1 MNRTGTAISAL
12 LIICCSLPTVTTA
25 QETLEEVV
33 VIGVTPS
40 RDGAGLP
47 EEKIPYR
54 VQSASAEDIDRS
66 QSLDISDFLRHNLAS
81 ITHNDA
87 QNNPLQPDIQY
98 RGYAA
103 SPLLG
108 LAQGMSVYQN
118 GVRINGPLGDT
129 VNWDL
134 LPESAIHSIDLIG
147 GANPL
152 FGLNTVGGALSVK
165 MKDGF
170 NSEGHSAEI
179 YGGSWDRIVTSAESG
194 GNNGSIGYYA
204 NVTYFEEDGWRDES
218 PSDALNLYGSLS
230 YRTDRT
236 NINLNAQHG
245 DSDLIGNGAIPEE
258 LLADDRKAIFTAP
271 DVTEND
277 LIMVSLD
284 GSHNFND
291 RVKLNFNFFY
301 RENDGS
307 SFNGDGS
314 EFGLEFDDDGM
325 WMLVEGDDD
334 DDDDDDDNGHD
345 DDDDDNGDHDHD
357 DDDNGDHD
365 DDDDDNGHDD
375 DDDDNG
381 HDDDDDDN
389 GHDHDDDDNGHDHD
403 DDDNGHDDD
412 DDEELEGVE
421 TYGDG
426 DPSDLDIIA
435 INNTS
440 SRKQESYGTDIQ
452 LTFLNDLMGR
462 ENQLIMGFTYYKG
475 ESTFRSETEIAG
487 LDHVTRSTVGL
498 GTGVFVEDARTNLD
512 TETETTSFYFMNA
525 MSLSE
530 QLTLVVSGR
539 LNNTLI
545 DLKDL
550 SGERPELDGEHDF
563 FRFNPA
569 VGLTFQPTDNLNVYG
584 SYSESNRAPTP
595 VELACND
602 SVYTR
607 AQLFADDPDD
617 VEFECRLP
625 NAFLADPPL
634 NDVVSKSFEAGV
646 RGNVGLVDYHLG
658 FFHTTNHDDIL
669 FQTTGR
675 ATGLFANVDKTRHLG
690 FEGQLNGS
698 TDNLNWFLAY
708 SYLEATFED
717 DFVAVENEN
726 WPSGLG
732 DQVVENGDRIPGL
745 PEHTL
750 KLGADYLLF
759 ERLNVGFD
767 VAYTSKKELRGN
779 EGNYRGESGEES
791 EGYLDPVGGYAV
803 VNLRASYNVTDNI
816 QIFGRVTNLFDE
828 DYESFGLLGE
838 EPDEVAVEEFE
849 DYESP
854 RFVGPGAPR
863 AGFVGIKVSM

>member
-1 MNRTGTAISAL
+1 MNRTGIAVFASF
-12 LIICCSLPTVTTA
+12 IICCSLTSATSG
-25 QETLEEVV
+25 QEVVEEMV

-54 VQSASAEDIDRS
+54 VQSSSAEDIDRS

-81 ITHNDA
+81 VTHNDA

-98 RGYAA
+98 RGFTA

-108 LAQGMSVYQN
+108 LSQGMSVYQN
-118 GVRINGPLGDT
+118 GVRINEPLGDT

-152 FGLNTVGGALSVK
+152 FGLNTVGGALSVN

-170 NSEGHSAEI
+170 NSDGHSVEV
-179 YGGSWDRIVTSAESG
+179 YGGSFERIVTSAESG
-194 GNNGSIGYYA
+194 GNNGSLGYYA
-204 NVTYFEEDGWRDES
+204 NVSYFDEDGWRDES

-230 YRTDRT
+230 WRSAMSRL
-236 NINLNAQHG
+236 NLNVQHG
-245 DSDLIGNGAIPEE
+245 DSKLIGNGAIPEE
-258 LLADDRKAIFTAP
+258 LLADDRDAIFTAP

-291 RVKLNFNFFY
+291 KVKLNVNFFY

-325 WMLVEGDDD
+325 WLLVEGDDD
-334 DDDDDDDNGHD
+334 DDDDDDDNG
-345 DDDDDNGDHDHD
+345 DH
-357 DDDNGDHD
+357 

-381 HDDDDDDN
+381 NGNGDDDDDNGHDDDDDDN
-389 GHDHDDDDNGHDHD
+389 GRD
-403 DDDNGHDDD
+403 DDD

-421 TYGDG
+421 TYGGG

-440 SRKQESYGTDIQ
+440 SRRQESYGTDIQ
-452 LTFLNDLMGR
+452 LTFLNDLMGM
-462 ENQLIMGFTYYKG
+462 ENNLTMGFAYYKG

-487 LDHVTRSTVGL
+487 LDPVTRSTVGL
-498 GTGVFVEDARTNLD
+498 GTGVFLEDARTNLETD
-512 TETETTSFYFMNA
+512 TETTSFYFMNA
-525 MSLSE
+525 MTLSE

-545 DLKDL
+545 DLQDL
-550 SGERPELDGEHDF
+550 SGERPELNGEHDF

-595 VELACND
+595 IELACND

-607 AQLFADDPDD
+607 AQAFADDPDD
-617 VEFECRLP
+617 VDFECRLP

-634 NDVVSKSFEAGV
+634 EDVVSKSFEAGV
-646 RGNVGLVDYHLG
+646 RGDIGLADYHLG

-690 FEGQLNGS
+690 FEGALNGS
-698 TDNLNWFLAY
+698 TGNLNWFLAY
-708 SYLEATFED
+708 TYLEATFED
-717 DFVAVENEN
+717 EFVAVENEN
-726 WPSGLG
+726 HPLG
-732 DQVVENGDRIPGL
+732 DDIEVEEGDRIPGL

-750 KLGADYLLF
+750 KLGADYLLL

-767 VAYTSKKELRGN
+767 VSYTSKKELRGN
-779 EGNYRGESGEES
+779 EGNDRDDD
-791 EGYLDPVGGYAV
+791 GYLTPVGGYAV
-803 VNLRASYNVTDNI
+803 VNLRASYHVTDNI

-854 RFVGPGAPR
+854 RFLGPGAPR
-863 AGFVGIKVSM
+863 AGFVGIKLSM

>member
-1 MNRTGTAISAL
+1 MKIPNIAL
-12 LIICCSLPTVTTA
+12 LTTLIIFGSLPGITAA
-25 QETLEEVV
+25 QETLEEIT

-47 EEKIPYR
+47 EDKIPYR

-170 NSEGHSAEI
+170 NSEGHSAEV

-236 NINLNAQHG
+236 SINLNAQHG

-291 RVKLNFNFFY
+291 KVKLNVNFFY

-334 DDDDDDDNGHD
+334 DDDDDDDDNGHDDDDDDNGHD
-345 DDDDDNGDHDHD
+345 DDDDDNGDHDDDDDDNGHDDDDDDDNGHDHD

-375 DDDDNG
+375 DDD
-381 HDDDDDDN
+381 
-389 GHDHDDDDNGHDHD
+389 
-403 DDDNGHDDD
+403 
-412 DDEELEGVE
+412 EEEGVE
-421 TYGDG
+421 TYGPG
-426 DPSDLDIIA
+426 GLSDFDEDDVIA
-435 INNTS
+435 VNNTS
-440 SRKQESYGTDIQ
+440 SRRQESYGTDIQ
-452 LTFLNDLMGR
+452 LTFLNDLMGM

-475 ESTFRSETEIAG
+475 ESTFVSETEIAG
-487 LDHVTRSTVGL
+487 LDHETRSTVGL
-498 GTGVFVEDARTNLD
+498 GTGVFVTDAATNLE

-525 MSLSE
+525 MSLTE
-530 QLTLVVSGR
+530 QLTLVLSGR
-539 LNNTLI
+539 LNNTLL
-545 DLKDL
+545 DLQDL
-550 SGERPELDGEHDF
+550 SGERAELNGEHDF

-602 SVYTR
+602 SVYDRR
-607 AQLFADDPDD
+607 ADLYYGGDEDD

-646 RGNVGLVDYHLG
+646 RGDIGMVDYHLG

-698 TDNLNWFLAY
+698 TDNLNWFIAY

-717 DFVAVENEN
+717 EFVAVENEN

-779 EGNYRGESGEES
+779 EGNYRGEAGEES
-791 EGYLDPVGGYAV
+791 ESWLDPVGGYAV
-803 VNLRASYNVTDNI
+803 VNLRASYQVTDNI
-816 QIFGRVTNLFDE
+816 QVFGRVTNLFDE

>member
-1 MNRTGTAISAL
+1 MNRTGAAISAL
-12 LIICCSLPTVTTA
+12 LITCCSLPGMTGA
-25 QETLEEVV
+25 QETVEEIL

-54 VQSASAEDIDRS
+54 VQSSSAEDIDRS
-66 QSLDISDFLRHNLAS
+66 QSLDISDYLRHNLAS
-81 ITHNDA
+81 VTHNDA

-98 RGYAA
+98 RGFTA

-108 LAQGMSVYQN
+108 LSQGMSVYQN
-118 GVRINGPLGDT
+118 GVRINEPLGDT

-152 FGLNTVGGALSVK
+152 FGLNTVGGALSVN

-170 NSEGHSAEI
+170 NSDGHSVEV
-179 YGGSWDRIVTSAESG
+179 YGGSFERIVTSAESG

-204 NVTYFEEDGWRDES
+204 NVSYFEEDGWRDES
-218 PSDALNLYGSLS
+218 PSDAINLYGSLS

-236 NINLNAQHG
+236 RVNLNAQHG
-245 DSDLIGNGAIPEE
+245 DSKLIGNGAIPEE
-258 LLADDRKAIFTAP
+258 LLADDRDAVFTAP
-271 DVTEND
+271 DITEND

-284 GSHNFND
+284 GSHDFND
-291 RVKLNFNFFY
+291 KVKLNVNFFY

-325 WMLVEGDDD
+325 WLLVEEDDD
-334 DDDDDDDNGHD
+334 DDD
-345 DDDDDNGDHDHD
+345 D

-365 DDDDDNGHDD
+365 DDDDDNGHDGD
-375 DDDDNG
+375 DDDNGHDDDDDNDNG

-389 GHDHDDDDNGHDHD
+389 GHDDDDG
-403 DDDNGHDDD
+403 DNGHDDD

-421 TYGDG
+421 TYGNG

-440 SRKQESYGTDIQ
+440 SRRQESYGTDIQ
-452 LTFLNDLMGR
+452 LTFLNDLAGM
-462 ENQLIMGFTYYKG
+462 ENQLIMGFAYYKG
-475 ESTFRSETEIAG
+475 ESRFRSETEIAG
-487 LDHVTRSTVGL
+487 LDPVSRSTVGL
-498 GTGVFVEDARTNLD
+498 GTGVFLEDARTNLE

-525 MSLSE
+525 MTLTE

-545 DLKDL
+545 DLQDL
-550 SGERPELDGEHDF
+550 SGERPELNGEHDF

-595 VELACND
+595 IELACND

-646 RGNVGLVDYHLG
+646 RGDIGLVDYHLG

-698 TDNLNWFLAY
+698 TDNLNWFIAY

-717 DFVAVENEN
+717 EFVAVENEN
-726 WPSGLG
+726 HPLG
-732 DQVVENGDRIPGL
+732 DDIEVDEGDRIPGL
-745 PEHTL
+745 PKHTL
-750 KLGADYLLF
+750 KLGADYLLL

-779 EGNYRGESGEES
+779 EGNDRDD
-791 EGYLDPVGGYAV
+791 EGFLNPVGGYAV

-863 AGFVGIKVSM
+863 AGFVGIKLSM

>member
-1 MNRTGTAISAL
+1 MKLPNPALFASL
-12 LIICCSLPTVTTA
+12 LIFCSMPGMATA
-25 QETLEEVV
+25 QEAVEEIL

-47 EEKIPYR
+47 EDKIPYR
-54 VQSASAEDIDRS
+54 VQSSSAEDIDRS

-81 ITHNDA
+81 VTHNDA

-98 RGYAA
+98 RGFTA

-108 LAQGMSVYQN
+108 LSQGMSVYQN
-118 GVRINGPLGDT
+118 GVRINEPLGDT

-152 FGLNTVGGALSVK
+152 FGLNTVGGALSVN

-170 NSEGHSAEI
+170 NSDGHSVEV
-179 YGGSWDRIVTSAESG
+179 YGGSFERIVTSAESG

-204 NVTYFEEDGWRDES
+204 NVSYFDEDGWRDES

-236 NINLNAQHG
+236 RVNLNAQHG
-245 DSDLIGNGAIPEE
+245 DSKLIGNGAIPAE
-258 LLADDRKAIFTAP
+258 LLADDRDAIFTAP
-271 DVTEND
+271 DITEND

-284 GSHNFND
+284 GSHDFND
-291 RVKLNFNFFY
+291 KVKLNVNFFY

-325 WMLVEGDDD
+325 WMLVEEDDD

-345 DDDDDNGDHDHD
+345 DDDDDNGDHDGDD
-357 DDDNGDHD
+357 DDDNGHD
-365 DDDDDNGHDD
+365 DDDDDNGNGDDDDDNGNGHDD

-381 HDDDDDDN
+381 HDDDDDN
-389 GHDHDDDDNGHDHD
+389 R
-403 DDDNGHDDD
+403 HDDD

-421 TYGDG
+421 TYGNG

-440 SRKQESYGTDIQ
+440 SRRQESYGTDIQ
-452 LTFLNDLMGR
+452 LTFLNDLAGM
-462 ENQLIMGFTYYKG
+462 ENQLIMGFAYYKG

-487 LDHVTRSTVGL
+487 LDPVTRSTVGL
-498 GTGVFVEDARTNLD
+498 GTGVFLEEARTNLE

-525 MSLSE
+525 MTLTE

-545 DLKDL
+545 DLQDL
-550 SGERPELDGEHDF
+550 SGERPELNGEHDF

-569 VGLTFQPTDNLNVYG
+569 VGLTFQPTDNMNIYG

-595 VELACND
+595 IELACND

-607 AQLFADDPDD
+607 AQAFADDPDD
-617 VEFECRLP
+617 VDFECRLP

-646 RGNVGLVDYHLG
+646 RGDIGLVDYHMG

-690 FEGQLNGS
+690 FEGALNGS
-698 TDNLNWFLAY
+698 TENLNWFLAY
-708 SYLEATFED
+708 TYLEATFED
-717 DFVAVENEN
+717 EFVAVENEN
-726 WPSGLG
+726 HPLG
-732 DQVVENGDRIPGL
+732 DDIEVEDGDRIPGL
-745 PEHTL
+745 PKHTL

-779 EGNYRGESGEES
+779 EGNDRDD
-791 EGYLDPVGGYAV
+791 EGFLNPVGGYAV

-816 QIFGRVTNLFDE
+816 QVFGRVTNLFDE

-854 RFVGPGAPR
+854 RFLGPGAPR
-863 AGFVGIKVSM
+863 AGFVGIKLSM

>member
-1 MNRTGTAISAL
+1 MKIPNIALFASL
-12 LIICCSLPTVTTA
+12 LIFCSLSGVTSA
-25 QETLEEVV
+25 QETLEEIT

-40 RDGAGLP
+40 RDGTGLP
-47 EEKIPYR
+47 EDKIPYR

-204 NVTYFEEDGWRDES
+204 NVSYFEEDGWRDES

-236 NINLNAQHG
+236 SINLNAQHG
-245 DSDLIGNGAIPEE
+245 DSNLIGNGAIPEE
-258 LLADDRKAIFTAP
+258 LLADDRDAIFTAP

-291 RVKLNFNFFY
+291 KVKLNVNFFY

-334 DDDDDDDNGHD
+334 DDDDDDDDNGHD
-345 DDDDDNGDHDHD
+345 DDDDDNGDHDDD

-389 GHDHDDDDNGHDHD
+389 GDRDDDDDNGD
-403 DDDNGHDDD
+403 HDDD

-426 DPSDLDIIA
+426 SLSDFDEDDVIA

-440 SRKQESYGTDIQ
+440 TRRQESYGTDIQ
-452 LTFLNDLMGR
+452 LTFLNDLMGM

-475 ESTFRSETEIAG
+475 ESRFVSETEIAG
-487 LDHVTRSTVGL
+487 LDHETRSTVGL
-498 GTGVFVEDARTNLD
+498 GSGVFVTDAATNLE

-525 MSLSE
+525 MSLTE

-539 LNNTLI
+539 LNNTLL
-545 DLKDL
+545 DLQDL
-550 SGERPELDGEHDF
+550 SGDRAELNGEHDF

-569 VGLTFQPTDNLNVYG
+569 VGLTFQPTDNLNIYG

-602 SVYTR
+602 SVYDRR
-607 AQLFADDPDD
+607 ADLYYGGDEDE

-646 RGNVGLVDYHLG
+646 RGDIGMVDYHLG

-698 TDNLNWFLAY
+698 TDNLNWFIAY

-717 DFVAVENEN
+717 EFVAVENEN
-726 WPSGLG
+726 WPSDLG

-759 ERLNVGFD
+759 ERLNVGFG

-779 EGNYRGESGEES
+779 EGNYRGEAGEES
-791 EGYLDPVGGYAV
+791 ESWLDPVGGYAV
-803 VNLRASYNVTDNI
+803 VNLRASYQVTDNI
-816 QIFGRVTNLFDE
+816 QVFGRVTNLFDE

>member
-1 MNRTGTAISAL
+1 MKIPNVAL
-12 LIICCSLPTVTTA
+12 LILLIIFNSMPGITAA
-25 QETLEEVV
+25 QEDVEEIV

-40 RDGAGLP
+40 RDGAGLS
-47 EEKIPYR
+47 EDKIPYR

-98 RGYAA
+98 RGFTA

-108 LAQGMSVYQN
+108 LSQGMSVYQN
-118 GVRINGPLGDT
+118 GVRINEPLGDT

-152 FGLNTVGGALSVK
+152 FGLNTVGGALSVN

-170 NSEGHSAEI
+170 NSDGHSVEV
-179 YGGSWDRIVTSAESG
+179 YGGSFERIVTSGESG
-194 GNNGSIGYYA
+194 GNNGSLGYYA
-204 NVTYFEEDGWRDES
+204 NVSYFDEDGWRDES

-230 YRTDRT
+230 WRSAMSRL
-236 NINLNAQHG
+236 NLNVQHG
-245 DSDLIGNGAIPEE
+245 DSKLIGNGAIPEE
-258 LLADDRKAIFTAP
+258 LLADDRDAVFTAP

-291 RVKLNFNFFY
+291 NMKLNFNFFY

-314 EFGLEFDDDGM
+314 EFGIEFDDDGM
-325 WMLVEGDDD
+325 WMLVEEDDD

-345 DDDDDNGDHDHD
+345 DDDDDNG
-357 DDDNGDHD
+357 NGND

-381 HDDDDDDN
+381 HDDDD
-389 GHDHDDDDNGHDHD
+389 GDHD
-403 DDDNGHDDD
+403 
-412 DDEELEGVE
+412 EEEVVD

-426 DPSDLDIIA
+426 DLSDVGIVA

-440 SRKQESYGTDIQ
+440 SRRQESYGTDIQ
-452 LTFLNDLMGR
+452 LTLSNDLMGM
-462 ENQLIMGFTYYKG
+462 ENQMIVGFTYYKG
-475 ESTFRSETEIAG
+475 ESTFRSETEIAD
-487 LDHVTRSTVGL
+487 LDPITRSTVGL
-498 GTGVFVEDARTNLD
+498 GTGVFVEDARTNLE

-525 MSLSE
+525 LSLSE

-545 DLKDL
+545 DLQDL
-550 SGERPELDGEHDF
+550 SGERPELNGEHDF

-569 VGLTFQPTDNLNVYG
+569 VGLTYQPTDNINIYG

-595 VELACND
+595 IELACND

-617 VEFECRLP
+617 VDFECRLP

-646 RGNVGLVDYHLG
+646 RGNMGLADYHLG

-698 TDNLNWFLAY
+698 TDNINWFLAY
-708 SYLEATFED
+708 TYLEATFED
-717 DFVAVENEN
+717 DFIAVENEN
-726 WPSGLG
+726 HPLG
-732 DQVVENGDRIPGL
+732 DDIEVEAGDRIPGL
-745 PEHTL
+745 PKHTL

-779 EGNYRGESGEES
+779 EGNDRDED
-791 EGYLDPVGGYAV
+791 GYLNPVDGYAV
-803 VNLRASYNVTDNI
+803 VNLRASYQVNDNI

-863 AGFVGIKVSM
+863 AGFVGIKLSM

>member
-1 MNRTGTAISAL
+1 MKMIPNIALSAS
-12 LIICCSLPTVTTA
+12 LIAFCTLPGVVVA
-25 QETLEEVV
+25 QETLEEIK

-40 RDGAGLP
+40 RDGTGLP

-54 VQSASAEDIDRS
+54 VQSSSAADIERA
-66 QSLDISDFLRHNLAS
+66 QSLDISDYLRHNLAS
-81 ITHNDA
+81 VTHNDA

-98 RGYAA
+98 RGFTA

-108 LAQGMSVYQN
+108 LSQGMSVYQN
-118 GVRINGPLGDT
+118 GVRINEPLGDT
-129 VNWDL
+129 VNWDM

-152 FGLNTVGGALSVK
+152 FGLNTVGGALSVN

-170 NSEGHSAEI
+170 NSDGHSVEV
-179 YGGSWDRIVTSAESG
+179 YGGSFERIVTSAESG
-194 GNNGSIGYYA
+194 GNNGTLGYYA
-204 NVTYFEEDGWRDES
+204 NVSYFDEDGWRDES

-236 NINLNAQHG
+236 RANLNVQHG
-245 DSDLIGNGAIPEE
+245 DSKLIGNGAIPEE
-258 LLADDRKAIFTAP
+258 LLADDRDAIFTAP

-284 GSHNFND
+284 GSHDFND
-291 RVKLNFNFFY
+291 KVKLNVNFFY

-334 DDDDDDDNGHD
+334 DDDDDDDGNGDHDGDDDDDNGHD
-345 DDDDDNGDHDHD
+345 DDDDGNGDHD
-357 DDDNGDHD
+357 G

-381 HDDDDDDN
+381 
-389 GHDHDDDDNGHDHD
+389 DHDG
-403 DDDNGHDDD
+403 DDD

-421 TYGDG
+421 TYGNG

-440 SRKQESYGTDIQ
+440 SRRQESYGTDIQ
-452 LTFLNDLMGR
+452 LTFLNDLMGM
-462 ENQLIMGFTYYKG
+462 ENQLITGFAYYKG
-475 ESTFRSETEIAG
+475 ESTFRSETELAG
-487 LDHVTRSTVGL
+487 LDPVTRSTVGL
-498 GTGVFVEDARTNLD
+498 GSGVFVEDARTNLE

-525 MSLSE
+525 MSLTE

-539 LNNTLI
+539 LNNTLV
-545 DLKDL
+545 DLQDL
-550 SGERPELDGEHDF
+550 SGERPELNGEHDF

-569 VGLTFQPTDNLNVYG
+569 VGLTFQALESMNVYG

-595 VELACND
+595 IELACND

-634 NDVVSKSFEAGV
+634 EDVVSKSFEAGV
-646 RGNVGLVDYHLG
+646 RGDLGLMNYHLG

-690 FEGQLNGS
+690 FEGELRGASN
-698 TDNLNWFLAY
+698 NLDWFIAY

-717 DFVAVENEN
+717 EFTAVENEN
-726 WPSGLG
+726 HPLG
-732 DQVVENGDRIPGL
+732 DDIEVEAGDRIPGL
-745 PEHTL
+745 PKHTL

-779 EGNYRGESGEES
+779 EGNDRDPD
-791 EGYLDPVGGYAV
+791 GYLNPVGGYAV

-816 QIFGRVTNLFDE
+816 QVFGRVTNLFDE

-863 AGFVGIKVSM
+863 AGFIGIKLSL

>member
-1 MNRTGTAISAL
+1 MNRSRIAIFAS
-12 LIICCSLPTVTTA
+12 LIICCSLSSGAGA
-25 QETLEEVV
+25 QEAVEELV

-40 RDGAGLP
+40 RDGTGLP

-54 VQSASAEDIDRS
+54 VQSSTAEDIERS

-81 ITHNDA
+81 VTHNDA

-98 RGYAA
+98 RGFTA

-108 LAQGMSVYQN
+108 LSQGMSVYQN
-118 GVRINGPLGDT
+118 GVRINEPLGDT
-129 VNWDL
+129 VNWDM

-152 FGLNTVGGALSVK
+152 FGLNTVGGALSVN

-170 NSEGHSAEI
+170 NSDGHSVEV
-179 YGGSWDRIVTSAESG
+179 YGGSFERIVTSAESG
-194 GNNGSIGYYA
+194 GNNGSLGYYA
-204 NVTYFEEDGWRDES
+204 NVSYFDEDGWRDES

-230 YRTDRT
+230 WRSAMSRL
-236 NINLNAQHG
+236 NLNVQHG
-245 DSDLIGNGAIPEE
+245 DSKLIGNGAIPAE
-258 LLADDRKAIFTAP
+258 LLADDRDAIFTAP
-271 DVTEND
+271 DITEND

-291 RVKLNFNFFY
+291 KVKLNVNFFY

-314 EFGLEFDDDGM
+314 EFGIEFDDDGM
-325 WMLVEGDDD
+325 WLLVEGDDD

-345 DDDDDNGDHDHD
+345 DDDSGNGNGDD
-357 DDDNGDHD
+357 DDDNGHD
-365 DDDDDNGHDD
+365 DDDDNGNGNGDDDDDNGHDD
-375 DDDDNG
+375 DDDDY
-381 HDDDDDDN
+381 
-389 GHDHDDDDNGHDHD
+389 
-403 DDDNGHDDD
+403 
-412 DDEELEGVE
+412 EELEGVE
-421 TYGDG
+421 TYGTG

-440 SRKQESYGTDIQ
+440 SRRQESYGTDIQ
-452 LTFLNDLMGR
+452 LTFLNDLAGM

-487 LDHVTRSTVGL
+487 LDPVTRSTVGL
-498 GTGVFVEDARTNLD
+498 GTGVFVEEARTNLE

-525 MSLSE
+525 MSLTE

-545 DLKDL
+545 DLQDL
-550 SGERPELDGEHDF
+550 SGERPELNGEHDF

-569 VGLTFQPTDNLNVYG
+569 LGLTFQATDNMNIYG

-595 VELACND
+595 IELACND

-607 AQLFADDPDD
+607 AQAFADDPDD
-617 VEFECRLP
+617 VDFECRLP

-646 RGNVGLVDYHLG
+646 RGDIGLVDYHLG

-690 FEGQLNGS
+690 FEGALNGS
-698 TDNLNWFLAY
+698 TGNLNWFLAY
-708 SYLEATFED
+708 TYLEATFED
-717 DFVAVENEN
+717 EFTAVENEN
-726 WPSGLG
+726 HPLG
-732 DQVVENGDRIPGL
+732 DDIEVEQGDRIPGL

-779 EGNYRGESGEES
+779 EGNDRDD
-791 EGYLDPVGGYAV
+791 EGFLDPVGGYAV
-803 VNLRASYNVTDNI
+803 VNLRASYQVTNNI
-816 QIFGRVTNLFDE
+816 QVFGRVTNLFDE

-854 RFVGPGAPR
+854 RFLGSGAPR

>member
-1 MNRTGTAISAL
+1 MKRTGIVIFAS
-12 LIICCSLPTVTTA
+12 LITCCSLPFAATA
-25 QETLEEVV
+25 QEAVEEIT

-40 RDGAGLP
+40 RDGAGLS

-54 VQSASAEDIDRS
+54 VQSSSAEDIDRS

-81 ITHNDA
+81 VTHNDA

-98 RGYAA
+98 RGFTA

-108 LAQGMSVYQN
+108 LSQGMSVYQN
-118 GVRINGPLGDT
+118 GVRINEPLGDT

-152 FGLNTVGGALSVK
+152 FGLNTVGGALSVN

-170 NSEGHSAEI
+170 NSDGHSVEV
-179 YGGSWDRIVTSAESG
+179 YGGSFERIVTSAESG

-204 NVTYFEEDGWRDES
+204 NVSYFDEDGWRDES

-230 YRTDRT
+230 WRGAMSRL
-236 NINLNAQHG
+236 NLNVQHG
-245 DSDLIGNGAIPEE
+245 DSKLIGNGAIPEE
-258 LLADDRKAIFTAP
+258 LLADDRDAIFTAP
-271 DVTEND
+271 DITEND

-291 RVKLNFNFFY
+291 KVKLNVNFFY

-314 EFGLEFDDDGM
+314 EFGIEFDDDGM
-325 WMLVEGDDD
+325 WLLVEEDD

-345 DDDDDNGDHDHD
+345 DDDDDNGHDDD
-357 DDDNGDHD
+357 DDDNGNGHD

-389 GHDHDDDDNGHDHD
+389 GHDDDDDDNG
-403 DDDNGHDDD
+403 
-412 DDEELEGVE
+412 EEEGVE

-440 SRKQESYGTDIQ
+440 SRRQESYGTDIQ
-452 LTFLNDLMGR
+452 LTFLNDLMGM

-487 LDHVTRSTVGL
+487 LDPITRSTVGL
-498 GTGVFVEDARTNLD
+498 GTGVFVEEARTNLE

-525 MSLSE
+525 MSLTE
-530 QLTLVVSGR
+530 QLSLVVSGR

-545 DLKDL
+545 DLQDL
-550 SGERPELDGEHDF
+550 SGERPELNGEHDF

-569 VGLTFQPTDNLNVYG
+569 VGLTFQPTDNMNIYG

-595 VELACND
+595 IELACND

-634 NDVVSKSFEAGV
+634 DDVVSKSFEAGV
-646 RGNVGLVDYHLG
+646 RGDIGLVDYHLG

-690 FEGQLNGS
+690 FEGMLNGS
-698 TDNLNWFLAY
+698 TDNLNWFIAY
-708 SYLEATFED
+708 TYLEATFED
-717 DFVAVENEN
+717 EFVAVENEN
-726 WPSGLG
+726 HPLG
-732 DQVVENGDRIPGL
+732 DDIEVEDGDRIPGL
-745 PEHTL
+745 PKHTL

-779 EGNYRGESGEES
+779 EGNDRDD
-791 EGYLDPVGGYAV
+791 EGFLNPVGGYAV

-854 RFVGPGAPR
+854 RFLGPGAPR
-863 AGFVGIKVSM
+863 AGFVGIKMSI

>member
-1 MNRTGTAISAL
+1 MNRTGAAISAL
-12 LIICCSLPTVTTA
+12 LIICFSLPTVITA

-40 RDGAGLP
+40 RDGGGLT
-47 EEKIPYR
+47 EDKIPYR

-66 QSLDISDFLRHNLAS
+66 QSADISDFLRHNLAS

-170 NSEGHSAEI
+170 NSEGHSAEF

-194 GNNGSIGYYA
+194 GNNGTIGYYA
-204 NVTYFEEDGWRDES
+204 NVSYFEEDGWRDES

-236 NINLNAQHG
+236 SVNLNAQHG

-291 RVKLNFNFFY
+291 KVKLNFNFFY

-325 WMLVEGDDD
+325 WMLVEEDDD
-334 DDDDDDDNGHD
+334 D
-345 DDDDDNGDHDHD
+345 D

-365 DDDDDNGHDD
+365 DDDDDDDDDNGHD

-389 GHDHDDDDNGHDHD
+389 GHDHDDDD
-403 DDDNGHDDD
+403 DNGHDDD
-412 DDEELEGVE
+412 DDDDEEEGVE
-421 TYGDG
+421 TYGPG
-426 DPSDLDIIA
+426 DLSDFDEDDVIA
-435 INNTS
+435 VNNTS
-440 SRKQESYGTDIQ
+440 SRRQESYGTDIQ
-452 LTFLNDLMGR
+452 LTFLNDLMGMK
-462 ENQLIMGFTYYKG
+462 NQLIMGFTYYKG
-475 ESTFRSETEIAG
+475 ESTFVSETQIAG
-487 LDHVTRSTVGL
+487 LDHDTRSTVGL
-498 GTGVFVEDARTNLD
+498 GTGVFVTDAATNLE

-525 MSLSE
+525 LSLTE
-530 QLTLVVSGR
+530 QLTLVLSGR
-539 LNNTLI
+539 LNNTLL
-545 DLKDL
+545 DLQDL
-550 SGERPELDGEHDF
+550 SGDRAELNGEHDF

-569 VGLTFQPTDNLNVYG
+569 VGLTFKPVENLNVYG

-602 SVYTR
+602 SVYDRR
-607 AQLFADDPDD
+607 ADLYYGGDEDD

-634 NDVVSKSFEAGV
+634 NDVVSKSFEAGI
-646 RGNVGLVDYHLG
+646 RGDIGLVDYHLG

-779 EGNYRGESGEES
+779 EGNYRID
-791 EGYLDPVGGYAV
+791 EGFLDPVGGYAV

-863 AGFVGIKVSM
+863 AGFVGVKVSM

>member
-1 MNRTGTAISAL
+1 MNRTGIAVFAS
-12 LIICCSLPTVTTA
+12 LITCCSLPSATIG
-25 QETLEEVV
+25 QEVVEELV

-54 VQSASAEDIDRS
+54 VQSSSAEDIERS
-66 QSLDISDFLRHNLAS
+66 QSLDISDYLRHNLAS
-81 ITHNDA
+81 VTHNDA

-98 RGYAA
+98 RGFTA

-108 LAQGMSVYQN
+108 LSQGMSVYQN
-118 GVRINGPLGDT
+118 GVRINEPLGDT
-129 VNWDL
+129 VNWDM

-152 FGLNTVGGALSVK
+152 FGLNTVGGALSVN
-165 MKDGF
+165 MKNGF
-170 NSEGHSAEI
+170 NSDGHGVEF
-179 YGGSWDRIVTSAESG
+179 YGGSFERIVTSAESG
-194 GNNGSIGYYA
+194 GNNGSLGYYA
-204 NVTYFEEDGWRDES
+204 NVSYFDEDGWRDES

-230 YRTDRT
+230 WRGVMSRL
-236 NINLNAQHG
+236 NLNVQHG
-245 DSDLIGNGAIPEE
+245 DSKLIGNGAIPVE
-258 LLADDRKAIFTAP
+258 LLADDRDAVFTAP
-271 DVTEND
+271 DITEND

-291 RVKLNFNFFY
+291 KVKLNANFFY

-314 EFGLEFDDDGM
+314 EFGIEFDDDGM
-325 WMLVEGDDD
+325 WLLVEGDDD
-334 DDDDDDDNGHD
+334 DDDDDNGNG
-345 DDDDDNGDHDHD
+345 DDDDDNG
-357 DDDNGDHD
+357 NGHD

-381 HDDDDDDN
+381 HDDDDDDY
-389 GHDHDDDDNGHDHD
+389 
-403 DDDNGHDDD
+403 
-412 DDEELEGVE
+412 EELEGVE

-426 DPSDLDIIA
+426 DLSDVGIVA

-440 SRKQESYGTDIQ
+440 SRRQESYGTDIQ
-452 LTFLNDLMGR
+452 LTLLNDLVGM
-462 ENQLIMGFTYYKG
+462 ENQLITGFAYYKG
-475 ESTFRSETEIAG
+475 ESTFHSETEIAD
-487 LDHVTRSTVGL
+487 LDPVTRSTIGL
-498 GTGVFVEDARTNLD
+498 GAGVFLEDARTNLE
-512 TETETTSFYFMNA
+512 TETETMSFYFMNA
-525 MSLSE
+525 LSLSE
-530 QLTLVVSGR
+530 QITLVISGR

-545 DLKDL
+545 DLQDL
-550 SGERPELDGEHDF
+550 SGERPELNGEHDF

-569 VGLTFQPTDNLNVYG
+569 VGLTFQPTDNMNIYG

-595 VELACND
+595 IELACND

-607 AQLFADDPDD
+607 AQAFADDPDD

-646 RGNVGLVDYHLG
+646 RGDIGLVDYHLG

-690 FEGQLNGS
+690 LEGALNGS
-698 TDNLNWFLAY
+698 TGNLNWFLAY
-708 SYLEATFED
+708 TYLEATFED
-717 DFVAVENEN
+717 EFVAVENEN
-726 WPSGLG
+726 HPFG
-732 DQVVENGDRIPGL
+732 DEIEVEAGDRIPGL

-767 VAYTSKKELRGN
+767 MAYTSKKELRGN
-779 EGNYRGESGEES
+779 EGNDRDADGF
-791 EGYLDPVGGYAV
+791 LDPVGGYAV
-803 VNLRASYNVTDNI
+803 VNLRANYQVNDNI

-854 RFVGPGAPR
+854 RFLGPGAPR
-863 AGFVGIKVSM
+863 VGFVGIKLSI

>member
-1 MNRTGTAISAL
+1 MKIPNIAL
-12 LIICCSLPTVTTA
+12 LTSLIIFSSLPGITAA
-25 QETLEEVV
+25 QETLEEIT
-33 VIGVTPS
+33 VIGITPS
-40 RDGAGLP
+40 RDGSGLP
-47 EEKIPYR
+47 EDKIPYR

-291 RVKLNFNFFY
+291 KVKLNVNFFY

-325 WMLVEGDDD
+325 WMLVEEDDD
-334 DDDDDDDNGHD
+334 DD
-345 DDDDDNGDHDHD
+345 
-357 DDDNGDHD
+357 D

-389 GHDHDDDDNGHDHD
+389 GDHDDDDDDNGHDDDDDDDNGHDHD
-403 DDDNGHDDD
+403 DDDNGDHDDDDDDNGHDDD
-412 DDEELEGVE
+412 DDEEEGVE
-421 TYGDG
+421 TYGPG
-426 DPSDLDIIA
+426 GLSDFDEDDVIA
-435 INNTS
+435 VNNTS
-440 SRKQESYGTDIQ
+440 SRRQESYGTDIQ
-452 LTFLNDLMGR
+452 LTFLNDLMGM

-475 ESTFRSETEIAG
+475 ESTFVSETEIAG
-487 LDHVTRSTVGL
+487 LDHETRSTVGL
-498 GTGVFVEDARTNLD
+498 GTGVFVTDAATNLE

-525 MSLSE
+525 LSLTE
-530 QLTLVVSGR
+530 QLTLVLSGR
-539 LNNTLI
+539 LNNTLL
-545 DLKDL
+545 DLQDL
-550 SGERPELDGEHDF
+550 SGERAELNGEHDF

-569 VGLTFQPTDNLNVYG
+569 VGLTFKPVENLNVYG

-602 SVYTR
+602 SVYDRR
-607 AQLFADDPDD
+607 ADLYYGGDEDD

-634 NDVVSKSFEAGV
+634 NDVVSKSFEAGI
-646 RGNVGLVDYHLG
+646 RGDIGLVDYHLG

-717 DFVAVENEN
+717 EFVAVENEN

-779 EGNYRGESGEES
+779 EGNYRGEAGEES
-791 EGYLDPVGGYAV
+791 ESWLDPVGGYAV
-803 VNLRASYNVTDNI
+803 VNLRASYQVTDNI
-816 QIFGRVTNLFDE
+816 QVFGRVTNLFDE